1 MGRFGTFSDN
11 FYQFI
16 KERIGI
22 THLYEINN
30 TKVSFEERLEKI
42 ALMLERAEFDDD
54 KLSANE
60 QALNGFSDEAIE
72 LSAIVKK
79 IGLQKEICNK

>member
-1 MGRFGTFSDN
+1 
-11 FYQFI
+11 
-16 KERIGI
+16 
-22 THLYEINN
+22 
-30 TKVSFEERLEKI
+30 
-42 ALMLERAEFDDD
+42 MLERAEFDDD